1 MLYIYIPDC
10 SLFIIVLYIFF
21 PLPDAY
27 WIRTTV
33 REYFLWFL
41 RMDTNISR
49 WQHISVVTSIVV
61 RRKHFA
67 GVGDIFE
74 DGDEEGSDG
83 GEDDMLDLQAGN
95 STYIA
100 SVVYAQERQEGFTV
114 TSQRPAIFRKASF
127 LCRQFFKAPLND
139 ADRAELARADGG
151 VTFRP
156 GAGEADESG
165 VAAADAGAEEGEFRS
180 QKRWCSRQSIRSI
193 RQFCRWCRL
202 LSGGVLRGRRSWCR
216 RWWRC
221 RTLSGDK
228 VDL

>member
-1 MLYIYIPDC
+1 MGLEDGYEC
-10 SLFIIVLYIFF
+10 N
-21 PLPDAY
+21 
-27 WIRTTV
+27 RC
-33 REYFLWFL
+33 
-41 RMDTNISR
+41 
-49 WQHISVVTSIVV
+49 QHISVVISIVV
-61 RRKHFA
+61 RRKHIA
-67 GVGDIFE
+67 GVGDISEDE
-74 DGDEEGSDG
+74 DGDGEGPDG
-83 GEDDMLDLQAGN
+83 GEDTMLDLQPRN

-100 SVVYAQERQEGFTV
+100 SVVSARELQEGFTGM
-114 TSQRPAIFRKASF
+114 SQRPAIFRKASF
-127 LCRQFFKAPLND
+127 LWHRFFKASLND

-180 QKRWCSRQSIRSI
+180 QKRWCSRRSIRSI